1 MIPQLD
7 SSVGFLDWAPQ
18 LDSSIETYTE
28 IPVLDLGPYMAG
40 EKGALEE
47 IGFKVRH
54 IQETIGFWA
63 VTNHGVSWNILEN
76 KRYNYIQ
83 KSIILY
89 KSFVYC

>member
-1 MIPQLD
+1 M
-7 SSVGFLDWAPQ
+7 
-18 LDSSIETYTE
+18 DSSIETYTE

-63 VTNHGVSWNILEN
+63 VINHGVSWKILEN
-76 KRYNYIQ
+76 TYEQLKEFFA
-83 KSIILY
+83 L
-89 KSFVYC
+89 